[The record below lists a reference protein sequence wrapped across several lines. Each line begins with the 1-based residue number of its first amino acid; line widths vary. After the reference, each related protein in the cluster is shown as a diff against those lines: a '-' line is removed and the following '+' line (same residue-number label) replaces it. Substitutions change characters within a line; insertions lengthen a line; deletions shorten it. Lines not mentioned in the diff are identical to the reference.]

1 MDIVSFNNKEQ
12 EIAEAIHGAWGKEV
26 YADCKLVYC
35 GQIVFCFGKL
45 DVIKKRIKKQVY
57 DFASAGKDFYV
68 GVIKD

>member
-1 MDIVSFNNKEQ
+1 MDIVSFNNKEE

-26 YADCKLVYC
+26 YADCKIVYC

-57 DFASAGKDFYV
+57 DFTTAGNDFYV